1 MRTLSLAQPRYVQGD
16 ADALAVAEL
25 DVAELTELGLDRLVV
40 TELELAE
47 DAWLLVVDCVELDVE
62 VVVWLLESWFELVDC
77 VELEELEEIWLEL
90 DDVAELEVLKELDE
104 LEAVCVELEL
114 ESLELELLEIWL
126 ELDD

>member
-1 MRTLSLAQPRYVQGD
+1 LSLAQPRYVQGD